1 MYPTEEICDNVSD
14 LSVTVA
20 GCYED
25 PTVADALAEM
35 YRNEEAVSE
44 AEVEQMHRAMLEA
57 AEADGI
63 EHGPFFHDLTPA
75 KHAELI
81 AMFPFARG
89 WTPVIGYDAN
99 AATPFTSELRRGTP
113 NGPDIVRLANYSTAE
128 NALRA
133 AVTFAINMVLV
144 DMGHGDEQARE
155 TIRSMIAYAKR

>member
-1 MYPTEEICDNVSD
+1 MLDQTEVIDNVSD

-35 YRNEEAVSE
+35 YRNEEALNDSDFAAME
-44 AEVEQMHRAMLEA
+44 AA

-81 AMFPFARG
+81 AMFPFGRG
-89 WTPVIGYDAN
+89 WMPQIGYDAN
-99 AATPFTSELRRGTP
+99 AETPFTAELRRGTP
-113 NGPDIVRLANYSTAE
+113 NGPDVIRLANYSTAE

-133 AVTFAINMVLV
+133 CVTFAINMVLI
-144 DMGHGDEQARE
+144 DSGHGDEQARE
-155 TIRSMIAYAKR
+155 TIRSMIEYAKR